1 MNTQTPE
8 KLETKKTLHHAHS
21 VALQLFSA
29 HLKDEKIDLYQLIEH
44 TKRQINR
51 IEKNQARLQNPYGLL
66 TFLRQSFNFIL
77 GKGGKLEVQINT
89 LEHEKQTILQKLYT
103 KTLQFEDMAS
113 TTKHYAEMTAQEFR
127 EKSRITQN
135 RESKETPIK
144 KSIGEEENP
153 IEAGDDSKKP
163 GK

>member
-89 LEHEKQTILQKLYT
+89 LEHEKQTI
-103 KTLQFEDMAS
+103 
-113 TTKHYAEMTAQEFR
+113 
-127 EKSRITQN
+127 
-135 RESKETPIK
+135 
-144 KSIGEEENP
+144 
-153 IEAGDDSKKP
+153 
-163 GK
+163 